1 MKRHLP
7 ILLVCSTVVALSF
20 GCNGA
25 DEITG
30 VVRPK
35 KTVRPNPPD
44 PGDPRIQ
51 PVVVE
56 ESRDPVEV
64 PARRRASGYPC
75 VVVSND
81 SAPKNKPCEPCDLVR
96 VGLQPKNKPCI

>member
-25 DEITG
+25 DEVTAPQLM
-30 VVRPK
+30 PK
-35 KTVRPNPPD
+35 KVAAEPPNS
-44 PGDPRIQ
+44 RMQ

-56 ESRDPVEV
+56 RPRAPGVALAHPRGSVAPADPT
-64 PARRRASGYPC
+64 PTPRAPGC
-75 VVVSND
+75 W
-81 SAPKNKPCEPCDLVR
+81 KNTDRCADP
-96 VGLQPKNKPCI
+96 